1 MEEAV
6 AGMVVEVA
14 AGMGEVGMAA
24 GAGTAVVRGVGAV
37 VAGAVAGMVVEVA
50 AGMGEVG
57 MAAGAG
63 TAVVRGVG
71 AVVAGAVVG
80 GRA

>member
-1 MEEAV
+1 
-6 AGMVVEVA
+6 MVVEVA
-14 AGMGEVGMAA
+14 AGI
-24 GAGTAVVRGVGAV
+24 
-37 VAGAVAGMVVEVA
+37 
-50 AGMGEVG
+50 GEVG